1 MIKQVYQVQVKD
13 RFGYA
18 DTLEQAKELEDTFKT
33 SFGGEAATSLR
44 SVGVNVNSIMLWRL
58 D

>member
-33 SFGGEAATSLR
+33 SFGGVQGKVAVSSLIEDTYYL
-44 SVGVNVNSIMLWRL
+44 VIKK
-58 D
+58 

>member
-33 SFGGEAATSLR
+33 SFGGEAATSSR
-44 SVGVNVNSIMLWRL
+44 SVGVNVNSIIL
-58 D
+58 